1 MVLEVDPPDCAH
13 CDGLSETASSGL
25 VTHGPVRAVQEP
37 SGEVQESEVTGHD
50 GELSSASTSAWPGLK
65 GVMKWFTGTRKGYH
79 DDRNSLLAIETRQ
92 YLPIIRRPFVAETMQ
107 SINIPKDI
115 HVWLPTSIVM

>member
-13 CDGLSETASSGL
+13 CDGLPETASSGL

-37 SGEVQESEVTGHD
+37 SEEGQELEVTGHD
-50 GELSSASTSAWPGLK
+50 GELSSASNSAWPGFVK
-65 GVMKWFTGTRKGYH
+65 KWFTGTRKGYH
-79 DDRNSLLAIETRQ
+79 DDRNSLLAFETRQ
-92 YLPIIRRPFVAETMQ
+92 YLPTTRRPFVAETTQ

-115 HVWLPTSIVM
+115 HVYLPSSIVM